1 MGFAG
6 DRPPL
11 FKIIVFRAR
20 LHDAKYAPKFFSW
33 YGNSRGYDYFV
44 GFGKQTTNLASINR
58 TILAALPVVVPP
70 PNEQAEIVRRVET
83 LFAKADRIET
93 QYKKARQNI
102 DRLTPALLAKAFRG
116 ELVPQDAKDEPA
128 SVLLER
134 INEEK
139 KGREKREKGRSKK
152 T

>member
-1 MGFAG
+1 MIPIGVLPKA
-6 DRPPL
+6 
-11 FKIIVFRAR
+11 KII
-20 LHDAKYAPKFFSW
+20 
-33 YGNSRGYDYFV
+33 
-44 GFGKQTTNLASINR
+44 
-58 TILAALPVVVPP
+58 
-70 PNEQAEIVRRVET
+70 EIVRHVET

-128 SVLLER
+128 SVLLKR
-134 INEEK
+134 INGEK